1 VRTLALI
8 PARGGSTRVPGKN
21 LARLG
26 GRTLVRRALDTALA
40 AGCFHTV
47 ALSSDDPEILAEAE
61 ALPDVV
67 RLTRPAELATTEAR
81 SYDVLVHALDVLER
95 EHGFEPFEA
104 AAIVQ
109 CTSPFTAPEDLVATL
124 HLLERSGAGS
134 AVSVVRVEAGEHPLK
149 LKLMEGDRLVPF
161 LADDAL
167 TPAQELPPLWKRNGS
182 VYASR
187 REVIDAGAMLGE
199 DVRGHE
205 MPAER
210 SFDVDTPRDLAF
222 ARFLMEREG
231 DQTAGFVPTDRLVRD
246 LGGVLAAD
254 DPLAEELRDADDAVR
269 DPFG

>member
-1 VRTLALI
+1 MRTLALI

-21 LARLG
+21 LALLG
-26 GRTLVRRALDTALA
+26 GRTLVRRALDVALA
-40 AGCFHTV
+40 AGCFDAV
-47 ALSSDDPEILAEAE
+47 ALSSDDPGILAEARDLPTVR
-61 ALPDVV
+61 ALQ
-67 RLTRPAELATTEAR
+67 RPPELATTAAR
-81 SYDVLVHALDVLER
+81 SYDVLVHALDALEG
-95 EHGFEPFEA
+95 EHGLRPFEA

-124 HLLERSGAGS
+124 ELLEHSGAGS
-134 AVSVVRVEAGEHPLK
+134 AVSVVRVDAGEHPLK
-149 LKLMEGDRLVPF
+149 LKRMEGDRLVPY
-161 LADDAL
+161 LAEDAL

-222 ARFLMEREG
+222 ARFLMERDG
-231 DQTAGFVPTDRLVRD
+231 V
-246 LGGVLAAD
+246 GG
-254 DPLAEELRDADDAVR
+254 
-269 DPFG
+269 